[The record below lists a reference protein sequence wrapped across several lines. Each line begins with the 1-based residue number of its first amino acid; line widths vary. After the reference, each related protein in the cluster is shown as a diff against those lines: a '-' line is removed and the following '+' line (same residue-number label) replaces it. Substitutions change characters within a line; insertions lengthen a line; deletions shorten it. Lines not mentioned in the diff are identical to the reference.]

1 MAWTANL
8 DSFERASSGLGV
20 VAHVTFTDGT
30 LATTEA
36 ITVDSMTAQNLADI
50 VADRLAGYEG
60 REAAMATLAVGPITP
75 GVKTAERQLRD
86 ALATA
91 RDLLKQSGTPFA
103 TQIDDVLTA
112 TAPAPVVAMADSQ
125 VMAAAKKATP

>member
-8 DSFERASSGLGV
+8 DSFERSSSGLGV

-36 ITVDSMTAQNLADI
+36 ITVDCMTAQSLANI
-50 VADRLAGYEG
+50 VADRLAGYQS
-60 REAAMATLAVGPITP
+60 REDAMATLAVGPITP
-75 GVKTAERQLRD
+75 GIKSSEQQLRD
-86 ALATA
+86 TLATA

-103 TQIDDVLTA
+103 AQIDDVLTTTAPTPVLA
-112 TAPAPVVAMADSQ
+112 TATSP
-125 VMAAAKKATP
+125 AAKVSA